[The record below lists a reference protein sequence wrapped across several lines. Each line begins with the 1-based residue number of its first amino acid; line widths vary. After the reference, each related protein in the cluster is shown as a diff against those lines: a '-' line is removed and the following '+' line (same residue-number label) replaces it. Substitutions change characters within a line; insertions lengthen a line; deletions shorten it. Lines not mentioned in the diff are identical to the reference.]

1 MFDSIRKH
9 QRILQFVLVILIFP
23 AFAFFGIQGY
33 DRFFSAGDAVAKVG
47 DFEISIQE
55 FDQARQRQLDQIRQ
69 TLGGQI
75 DPALIDNPGMR
86 AEVLEGLVTQRA
98 LLAQAIEQRVSVSD
112 DTLRKTI
119 LAIPDL
125 VRPDGS
131 FDMERYR
138 ALLSAQGR
146 SEATFESE
154 LRRDLAM
161 QALPGSIASTPMV
174 PDALVERITRLGEQQ
189 REVRQRV
196 FAPKD
201 FVDEVDTSDE
211 ALKRFYEQNV
221 ASFEAPESVD
231 VQYLVLNAAAIEATV
246 QLNPDEV
253 RAYYEQNK
261 SRYTTAEQRR
271 ASHILITVEP
281 GADEA
286 AKSAAREKAQ
296 ALRAKLAEGA
306 DFAALAEA
314 ESQDSGS
321 APAGGDLGFFTASMM
336 VKPFADAAFALE
348 PGQISEVVETEFGFH
363 LIKVTEV
370 RPGTQRPFETVRS
383 EIEAEI
389 RKQQSAGRF
398 AEAAEAF
405 SNMVYEQP
413 ESLQPAAEHFGLTI
427 ESAAG
432 VQRGGAESLPN
443 EHPLNNQR
451 LLQALFSTDALA
463 NRRNTE
469 AIDVGNGTLVSARVV
484 EHRPARKQS
493 FDEVRDEVEAG
504 LVARESARLARQ
516 AGEALLADLKAGK
529 ADTKTGFSEP
539 TTIGRAG
546 TASVPPAAVE
556 AIFRVD
562 GAALPGYAGAEG
574 DQGFAVFEV
583 LQIIEA
589 SDEVLAERRP
599 AYRRQLEQA
608 YSQAGL
614 QAYVD
619 SVKARTKIV
628 RNLDAIAPP
637 PVDR

>member
-47 DFEISIQE
+47 DFEISMQE
-55 FDQARQRQLDQIRQ
+55 FDQARQRQLEQIRQ
-69 TLGGQI
+69 TLGGQV
-75 DPALIDNPGMR
+75 DPALIDNPAMR

-112 DTLRKTI
+112 ETLRKTI

-146 SEATFESE
+146 NEATFESE

-174 PDALVERITRLGEQQ
+174 PEALVERVTRLGEQQ

-196 FAPKD
+196 FVPKD

-211 ALKRFYEQNV
+211 VLQRFYEENV
-221 ASFEAPESVD
+221 ASFQAPESID

-246 QLNPDEV
+246 QLKPDEV

-261 SRYTTAEQRR
+261 ARYTTAEQRR
-271 ASHILITVEP
+271 ASHILITVDP
-281 GADEA
+281 GADDA
-286 AKSAAREKAQ
+286 AKSAAREKAE
-296 ALRAKLAEGA
+296 ALRAKLEEGV

-321 APAGGDLGFFTASMM
+321 APSGGDLGFFSASMM

-348 PGQISEVVETEFGFH
+348 PGAVSEVVETEFGFH
-363 LIKVTEV
+363 LIKVTEI
-370 RPGTQRPFETVRS
+370 RPGAQRPFETVRS

-398 AEAAEAF
+398 AEAAEVF

-427 ESAAG
+427 ESAND
-432 VQRGGAESLPN
+432 VHRGGAESLPG

-451 LLQALFSTDALA
+451 LLQALFSGDAVS

-484 EHRPARKQS
+484 EHRPARKQT
-493 FDEVRDEVEAG
+493 FDEVRDEVRTR

-516 AGEALLADLKAGK
+516 AGEALIADLRAGK
-529 ADTKTGFSEP
+529 ADTKNGFSAAS
-539 TTIGRAG
+539 TIGRG
-546 TASVPPAAVE
+546 VTESVPAAAVE

-562 GAALPGYAGAEG
+562 GAALPGYTGADG

-583 LQIIEA
+583 LRIIEA
-589 SDEVLAERRP
+589 SDEVLDERRP
-599 AYRRQLEQA
+599 AYRRQLDQA

-628 RNLDAIAPP
+628 RNLDAIAPQ